1 VNSWLVIPLTLA
13 AVGVCWLLAWIALLL
28 VFMWLV
34 RRRCDP
40 DTLKIFV
47 KLAESWRMPATPLHV
62 LASRAG
68 RREAARGRDRRRRGP
83 GRRDGERQ

>member
-1 VNSWLVIPLTLA
+1 VNSWVVIPLTFAALA
-13 AVGVCWLLAWIALLL
+13 VCWLLAWIALLL

-47 KLAESWRMPATPLHV
+47 RLAESWRMPATPLHV

-68 RREAARGRDRRRRGP
+68 RREAARSRRRRDQ
-83 GRRDGERQ
+83 GRTDDERP